1 MKCKFKLI
9 KNMQQNKKDN
19 KFILDFNKKI
29 IDSLN
34 DDLNIEK
41 FLLLKKYLIN
51 IKNKK
56 NTVFLIG
63 NGGSAS
69 IASHISI
76 DLSKLNKIQTRT
88 FNDPSWITCLSNDYG
103 HKFWVSKALELSVKK
118 NDLIILIS
126 SSGKS
131 ENMIEAAKFAHKNK
145 NKIVTFTGFNGVN
158 KLSKLGN
165 LNFIVDSKSYNII
178 ENIHQIWLTMMI
190 DLIYGSREY
199 VAKI

>member
-1 MKCKFKLI
+1 MII
-9 KNMQQNKKDN
+9 KHHDK
-19 KFILDFNKKI
+19 KFIFDFNQRI
-29 IDSLN
+29 ISNLN
-34 DDLNIEK
+34 NDLDLEQ
-41 FLLLKKYLIN
+41 FLLFKKMLIN
-51 IKNKK
+51 IKNKDHS
-56 NTVFLIG
+56 VFLIG

-103 HKFWVSKALELSVKK
+103 HKFWVSKALELSEKK

-165 LNFIVDSKSYNII
+165 LSFIVDSKSYNII

>member
-1 MKCKFKLI
+1 MI
-9 KNMQQNKKDN
+9 KKHHDK
-19 KFILDFNKKI
+19 KFIFDFNQRI
-29 IDSLN
+29 ISNLN
-34 DDLNIEK
+34 HDLDLEQ
-41 FLLLKKYLIN
+41 FLLFKKMLIN
-51 IKNKK
+51 IKNK
-56 NTVFLIG
+56 NHSVFLIG

-76 DLSKLNKIQTRT
+76 DLNKLNKIQTRT

>member
-1 MKCKFKLI
+1 MI
-9 KNMQQNKKDN
+9 KKHHDK
-19 KFILDFNKKI
+19 KFIFDFNQRI
-29 IDSLN
+29 ISNLN
-34 DDLNIEK
+34 HDLDLEQ
-41 FLLLKKYLIN
+41 FLLFKKMLIN
-51 IKNKK
+51 IKNKDHS
-56 NTVFLIG
+56 VFLIG

-103 HKFWVSKALELSVKK
+103 HKFWVSKALEFSVKK

>member
-1 MKCKFKLI
+1 MI
-9 KNMQQNKKDN
+9 KKHHDK
-19 KFILDFNKKI
+19 KFIFDFNQRI
-29 IDSLN
+29 ISNLN
-34 DDLNIEK
+34 HDLDLEQ
-41 FLLLKKYLIN
+41 FLLFKKMLIN
-51 IKNKK
+51 IKNKDHS
-56 NTVFLIG
+56 VFLIG